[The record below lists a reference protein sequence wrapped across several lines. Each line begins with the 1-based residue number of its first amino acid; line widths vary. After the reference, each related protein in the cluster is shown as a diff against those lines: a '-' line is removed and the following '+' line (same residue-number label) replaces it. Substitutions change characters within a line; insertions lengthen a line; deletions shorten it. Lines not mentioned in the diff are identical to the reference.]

1 MVRLSEENKHS
12 KKILTSEKN
21 NSFKDI
27 FQSPVFLLTIIG
39 VITLVIRV
47 YYFPYEIPITLD
59 GSNYFWY
66 TVDMSLLD
74 EFPPGYTFPNNGWPS
89 FLYIFFSLFN
99 SDDFLDYM
107 NLQRS
112 LSIIISVSTIIP
124 VYLLCTRF
132 FKKQYA
138 ILGSILF
145 AFEPRLILNS
155 TLGISE
161 PLFIMLGTISLYFF
175 LSKKWMYIYLSF
187 VIAALYTLVRYEGL
201 LLIVPLSII
210 FLIRFRK
217 DKKVVLKYLVVIS
230 LFVLILLP
238 MMYIRSETTGQDG
251 VISHVSGATK
261 SAIALDGQEQSQIF
275 EIIGYT
281 FGNFSKYFIW
291 ILIPS
296 LLFFVP
302 YGLIM
307 LFKNRDLNKITLIL
321 VGVALLIPALYAYFR
336 NISDTRYL
344 LSIIP
349 ILCVISVYTFEKI
362 DQRFK
367 KPGFL
372 ITVFIIC
379 LFVTSIVFLEYNK
392 VDYGH
397 EIEAFEIAKEVTKR
411 TSVINH
417 SYHID
422 FDVPES
428 KYYRAANLLN
438 LQTFPIL
445 RAEIPDRIEFV
456 ELVGHDSLESYIE
469 FGKKMGLTYLVIDDS
484 SLQPAFLQD
493 VFVHEEKYPYLLK
506 EFDSRNSGYQYHVKI
521 FRIDYEVLK

>member
-1 MVRLSEENKHS
+1 
-12 KKILTSEKN
+12 
-21 NSFKDI
+21 
-27 FQSPVFLLTIIG
+27 
-39 VITLVIRV
+39 
-47 YYFPYEIPITLD
+47 
-59 GSNYFWY
+59 
-66 TVDMSLLD
+66 
-74 EFPPGYTFPNNGWPS
+74 
-89 FLYIFFSLFN
+89 
-99 SDDFLDYM
+99 
-107 NLQRS
+107 
-112 LSIIISVSTIIP
+112 
-124 VYLLCTRF
+124 
-132 FKKQYA
+132 
-138 ILGSILF
+138 
-145 AFEPRLILNS
+145 
-155 TLGISE
+155 
-161 PLFIMLGTISLYFF
+161 
-175 LSKKWMYIYLSF
+175 
-187 VIAALYTLVRYEGL
+187 
-201 LLIVPLSII
+201 
-210 FLIRFRK
+210 
-217 DKKVVLKYLVVIS
+217 
-230 LFVLILLP
+230 
-238 MMYIRSETTGQDG
+238 MMYIRSEMTGEDG

-397 EIEAFEIAKEVTKR
+397 EIEAFEIAKEITSR
-411 TSVINH
+411 TNVIKH
-417 SYHID
+417 SYHMNTDCLICGQ
-422 FDVPES
+422 FEIPEA
-428 KYYRAANLLN
+428 KYYRSANIAN
-438 LQTFPIL
+438 LQTFPVL
-445 RAEIPDRIEFV
+445 RDEMQDKIEFV

-469 FGKKMGLTYLVIDDS
+469 FGRKQGLTYLVIDNSDN
-484 SLQPAFLQD
+484 QPQFLQD
-493 VFVHEEKYPYLLK
+493 VFIHEEKYSYLL
-506 EFDSRNSGYQYHVKI
+506 SVS
-521 FRIDYEVLK
+521 

>member
-238 MMYIRSETTGQDG
+238 MMYIRSEMTGQDG

-291 ILIPS
+291 MLIPS

-379 LFVTSIVFLEYNK
+379 LSVTSIVFL
-392 VDYGH
+392 GR
-397 EIEAFEIAKEVTKR
+397 F
-411 TSVINH
+411 H
-417 SYHID
+417 SRFYAQ
-422 FDVPES
+422 S
-428 KYYRAANLLN
+428 
-438 LQTFPIL
+438 
-445 RAEIPDRIEFV
+445 
-456 ELVGHDSLESYIE
+456 
-469 FGKKMGLTYLVIDDS
+469 
-484 SLQPAFLQD
+484 
-493 VFVHEEKYPYLLK
+493 
-506 EFDSRNSGYQYHVKI
+506 
-521 FRIDYEVLK
+521 